1 MTDFLFIDYQDDSRQ
16 NRSFKK
22 QKYGFVQRTNQR
34 KQRLVAM
41 GRLKSS
47 TLVLRQR
54 LPLPYVP
61 SEIEK
66 AEPGRAEKIEQ
77 DGSESSAAT
86 AGTDTQ
92 QFKQIVPVARI
103 ASPKTQLGDGFIDPF
118 STSAFPMTEFMN
130 SFFHQCKCTNP
141 SSLNNYFQSGI

>member
-16 NRSFKK
+16 NDSLRK

-61 SEIEK
+61 SGIEK
-66 AEPGRAEKIEQ
+66 AEPGRAEQIEQ
-77 DGSESSAAT
+77 DGSELGAAI

-92 QFKQIVPVARI
+92 QFRQTVPVVTI
-103 ASPKTQLGDGFIDPF
+103 GSPKTRLGDGFIDPF
-118 STSAFPMTEFMN
+118 STSAFPMTELMN
-130 SFFHQCKCTNP
+130 SFFHQCKCHHSFLTKQ
-141 SSLNNYFQSGI
+141 LF